1 MRDYGA
7 EELIRNNVREF
18 VAHRW
23 CRHDRATPDQKLSFT
38 ETALDYA
45 FEALQTLVNVMR
57 ASDNDAARVSA
68 AGKILDRALGKA
80 PQHVD
85 VAAIKHTEIVYR
97 AAWPWLRV
105 AVQTGTRSGIGR
117 GDGPFEPA
125 RSVAHRFP

>member
-1 MRDYGA
+1 MDHGGERTDAGRPKGARDNA
-7 EELIRNNVREF
+7 PRLS
-18 VAHRW
+18 
-23 CRHDRATPDQKLSFT
+23 HDRATPDQKLSFT

-57 ASDNDAARVSA
+57 NSDNHAARVSA

-97 AAWPWLRV
+97 SGAEIRQALLDRGVPAALLDRPLSSES
-105 AVQTGTRSGIGR
+105 T
-117 GDGPFEPA
+117 DDFDD
-125 RSVAHRFP
+125 